1 MYVVQNRRNQVSAVK
16 LNRAG
21 TSGSPLDQGA
31 DLTRASDVPSTVA
44 STRHS
49 LYLPSARF
57 DSPRLPTTEYWVTRI
72 DKPRHWS

>member
-1 MYVVQNRRNQVSAVK
+1 MYVVQNRRNQVSVVK

-21 TSGSPLDQGA
+21 TAGVVRSAVLTSPGF
-31 DLTRASDVPSTVA
+31 DVPSTVA

-57 DSPRLPTTEYWVTRI
+57 DTPRLPTTEYWITRI
-72 DKPRHWS
+72 DKPRHH